1 MKRLLRISLIL
12 LIGTVAVVVGSARPS
27 AQWPAYQTPGV
38 PKTADGKPDLT
49 GPTPRTA
56 DGKPDFSGL
65 WIRGD
70 GQLGPAGGGTLRATP
85 PVFSAGPPVTTF
97 RDVGANM
104 KEGLPL
110 QPWAADLVKA
120 RRAENQKDNPDAH
133 CLPMGLMQ
141 FHNHGSR
148 GRSCRPRDSS

>member
-1 MKRLLRISLIL
+1 MKRLLRISFVL
-12 LIGTVAVVVGSARPS
+12 LVGAIAVVVSTPRVS
-27 AQWPAYQTPGV
+27 AQWPAYPAPAV

-70 GQLGPAGGGTLRATP
+70 GQLGPAGGGP
-85 PVFSAGPPVTTF
+85 PRPPPPSFSVGPPLTTF

-104 KEGLPL
+104 KEGLP
-110 QPWAADLVKA
+110 
-120 RRAENQKDNPDAH
+120 
-133 CLPMGLMQ
+133 
-141 FHNHGSR
+141 
-148 GRSCRPRDSS
+148 